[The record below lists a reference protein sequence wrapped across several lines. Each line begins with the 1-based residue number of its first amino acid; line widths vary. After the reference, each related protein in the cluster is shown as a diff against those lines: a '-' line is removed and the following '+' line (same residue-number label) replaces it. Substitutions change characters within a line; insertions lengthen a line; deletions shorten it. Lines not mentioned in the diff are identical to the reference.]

1 MERTPD
7 HVCFPGDQGK
17 SEKVNT
23 MTENEMKE
31 LKKIDNILYDY
42 QRADLKQI
50 EKFNGRAL
58 LALPMGSGKTPD
70 HVCFP
75 GDQGK
80 SEKVNTMT
88 ENEMKE
94 LKKID
99 NILSEAEKHM
109 AGNDL
114 SSEEKLN
121 KSFTAIVMAS
131 ARLRALMKW
140 S

>member
-1 MERTPD
+1 
-7 HVCFPGDQGK
+7 
-17 SEKVNT
+17 
-23 MTENEMKE
+23 
-31 LKKIDNILYDY
+31 
-42 QRADLKQI
+42 
-50 EKFNGRAL
+50 
-58 LALPMGSGKTPD
+58 
-70 HVCFP
+70 
-75 GDQGK
+75 
-80 SEKVNTMT
+80 MT